1 MSETMVSQWI
11 ELENGV
17 LRHSIDY
24 EKFDSLHD
32 MKEFYES
39 IGALRFMDGSTFT
52 DYSQM
57 LMSEEDCT
65 RLRENFV
72 KNLPRGKK
80 RNKLAKSSC
89 ALDWL
94 HSCPLGCCDIKSGFV
109 YFFPK
114 ECGLDPL
121 DTIRKYYKEEL
132 TKEDLE
138 AYVGKGGCV
147 DE

>member
-1 MSETMVSQWI
+1 MPETMVSQWI

-32 MKEFYES
+32 MKEFFSS
-39 IGALRFMDGSTFT
+39 IGADKFMDGRTFS

-65 RLRENFV
+65 RLRENFI

-80 RNKLAKSSC
+80 RDKLAKSRC
-89 ALDWL
+89 NFDWL
-94 HSCPLGCCDIKSGFV
+94 YSCPLGCSAVKPGFV
-109 YFFPK
+109 YFFPHD
-114 ECGLDPL
+114 CNLNAL
-121 DTIRKYYKEEL
+121 AAIRMYYKEEL
-132 TKEDLE
+132 TLE
-138 AYVGKGGCV
+138 ELEKYVGKGGCV
-147 DE
+147 DG